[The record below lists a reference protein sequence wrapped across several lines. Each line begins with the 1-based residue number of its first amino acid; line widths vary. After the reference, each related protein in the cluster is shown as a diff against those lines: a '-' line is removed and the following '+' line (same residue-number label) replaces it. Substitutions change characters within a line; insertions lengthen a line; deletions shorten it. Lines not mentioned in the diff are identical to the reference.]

1 MGGMFDDFNLKD
13 YFWSYDVENNKW
25 KVFFFMFIL
34 RYVFVVF
41 EIDNK
46 LYVIGSV
53 FYVIFYWN
61 VWKFYRKEYLRN
73 ILYMFIKKIV
83 LECWYDNDYKW
94 WICIM

>member
-1 MGGMFDDFNLKD
+1 MGGMLDDFNSKD

-53 FYVIFYWN
+53 FYVIFY
-61 VWKFYRKEYLRN
+61 
-73 ILYMFIKKIV
+73 
-83 LECWYDNDYKW
+83 
-94 WICIM
+94 

>member
-1 MGGMFDDFNLKD
+1 MFDDFNSKD

-61 VWKFYRKEYLRN
+61 VRKFYRKEYLRN
-73 ILYMFIKKIV
+73 ILYMFIEI
-83 LECWYDNDYKW
+83 
-94 WICIM
+94 

>member
-1 MGGMFDDFNLKD
+1 MGGMFDDFNSKD
-13 YFWSYDVENNKW
+13 YFWNYDVENNKW

-53 FYVIFYWN
+53 FYVIFY
-61 VWKFYRKEYLRN
+61 
-73 ILYMFIKKIV
+73 
-83 LECWYDNDYKW
+83 
-94 WICIM
+94 